1 MYRACRFISALLAC
15 LLLVTLLCAAPLSAQ
30 DTEDSRIFLTGFNA
44 FQQKDYPAAITSFDD
59 VLLKFP
65 ESPLRDMTLFWL
77 ARAHYNSGNR
87 QDAARYMAQ
96 FNREY
101 PDNPLKNTVEDDLLT
116 LATKY
121 EKEHGTFD
129 QRAFAKA
136 EAERRTA
143 ALAAQQAAKAE
154 SERLAHARAEA
165 DRLTLEKA
173 QQAKREQERLAA
185 AKVEADRLAQAKA
198 QQEAAEKAKAEA
210 ARLVREK
217 AKAEQLAVAK
227 AEAERQAREKIA
239 AEQDAAAKLAAERQ
253 AQEKA
258 QQVKR
263 EQERLAAAKVEAD
276 RLAQA
281 KAQQEADEQ
290 AKAEAARVA
299 QAKAHQEAAEKAKA
313 LKAKAEAARLAREK
327 AEAERRAAE
336 KAEAE
341 RVAAKAEAERQALA
355 KAEAERKAKAQAE
368 AARIAAV
375 QAAEQRQAAEKAAAA
390 AGTVSAATE
399 QRPASEATRRERMAM
414 REKAISEY
422 KNIIERFPG
431 TAAAKTAANRLK
443 DLGVA
448 VALPQT
454 AASQPATTATS
465 DASSGTMQ
473 TLTLEVAQYA
483 AFDFDLQPPAQPVA
497 VAQKTAVPFELQN
510 RGNGQDSFY
519 LATGFPAEFGAR
531 FAAAAAPEQI
541 INQTPLLA
549 PGETFRGLLLLSV
562 PAATID
568 GLRISYPVKAAS
580 QFMGEASQSRIV
592 PLVAAAPLL
601 RAVVKT
607 DKAQLVPGEK
617 AEYTITVLN
626 VGSNP
631 AEDVT
636 LRLNYPAQYQ
646 PVEGTTVGFRQE
658 MQAALVLDGIHL
670 KPGESK
676 NLSATFQLK
685 EEALAKEELLVRADL
700 INNSLQTRSAFLSNA
715 AFVLPVSDLTL
726 RMAQDRVT
734 AVPGQIVSI
743 PARVINKGNQREQ
756 ISLVAT
762 AGPFQKVTIYHD
774 LNRDGLRQPG
784 EPEITTVGPLGPK
797 EEAALLLEVTTPKN
811 ARDGA
816 VEKVSL
822 SAAPEAAQGK
832 MVVAETQVAYS
843 RPVLHLAMKGR
854 EGRMVPGELL
864 TVELDILNQGS
875 NLAKQVELELAWPA
889 QVELVAAD
897 QTAGKAA
904 AGSSVWRFNELGAGE
919 KRVIKASFRIKSGTG
934 VGTGVQLKSMLTYQD
949 QAGNRY

>member
-1 MYRACRFISALLAC
+1 MYRACRFISALLVC

-65 ESPLRDMTLFWL
+65 DSPLRDMTLFWL

-101 PDNPLKNTVEDDLLT
+101 PDNPLKNTVEDDLLA
-116 LATKY
+116 LAAKY

-165 DRLTLEKA
+165 DRLTQEKA

-185 AKVEADRLAQAKA
+185 AKAEADRLAQAKA

-210 ARLVREK
+210 ARLAREK

-253 AQEKA
+253 AQEKE
-258 QQVKR
+258 QQAKR

-299 QAKAHQEAAEKAKA
+299 QAKAQQEAAQKAKA

-327 AEAERRAAE
+327 AEAERI
-336 KAEAE
+336 
-341 RVAAKAEAERQALA
+341 AAKAEAERQALA
-355 KAEAERKAKAQAE
+355 KAEAERKATAQAE
-368 AARIAAV
+368 AARIAAA
-375 QAAEQRQAAEKAAAA
+375 QAAEQRKAAEKAAAA
-390 AGTVSAATE
+390 AVTVSAAAE

-483 AFDFDLQPPAQPVA
+483 AFDFDLQPPSQPVA
-497 VAQKTAVPFELQN
+497 VAQKTAIPFELQN

-607 DKAQLVPGEK
+607 DKTQLVPGEK

-646 PVEGTTVGFRQE
+646 PVEGTAIGFRQE

-832 MVVAETQVAYS
+832 IVVGETQVAYS

-889 QVELVAAD
+889 QVELVTAD

-919 KRVIKASFRIKSGTG
+919 KRIIKASFRIKSGTG